1 MRGQTKKHL
10 KSRSI
15 NTVAKVNWLEWI
27 GSSMDLLNSDWKCHT
42 EVKES
47 GGGADGWWRSAF
59 WWLTLSWRLFVALG
73 YTPTRRKRWSFV
85 HRPGEW
91 LMTALSSLLTVNA
104 QINALSLAPI
114 NSLVLWLEVSG
125 LKKDG
130 LILSLRTQ
138 QPQNPDVVKEG
149 GGWTWGRGGEIG

>member
-1 MRGQTKKHL
+1 
-10 KSRSI
+10 
-15 NTVAKVNWLEWI
+15 
-27 GSSMDLLNSDWKCHT
+27 
-42 EVKES
+42 
-47 GGGADGWWRSAF
+47 
-59 WWLTLSWRLFVALG
+59 
-73 YTPTRRKRWSFV
+73 
-85 HRPGEW
+85 
-91 LMTALSSLLTVNA
+91 MTALSSLLTVNA

-149 GGWTWGRGGEIG
+149 GLDVGEGRRNRLKTVDKGSGPTSSSIRTDLLLGQ